1 MPCTFTGAGPSAIRS
16 QRLGSLPLSSRS
28 IAKSKPL
35 NAEPPLE
42 SPQYL
47 VISVGTTGDIHPF
60 MRISQSLQAMGCK
73 VTFITNSVHLP
84 LLQGSGI
91 ECIGLGTVEDF
102 LSIVQDPDIWHPRRG
117 LATMFA
123 NYADSLLQL
132 ESAIHEQ
139 FSGAPLVAIAHPL
152 AVPGAAIAREKGWVS
167 KLIAVHLAPST
178 LRTCHDPLRIGDIT
192 IPRWF
197 PMSWRRACWRM
208 VERGWIDPAALTQT
222 NRARQALGLAAV
234 PSSFLTH
241 LEKAPDLTVALFPT
255 WFGPTMPDWP
265 KPLISADFALFDA
278 TLRGEIPGEMP
289 EELQAFLA
297 AGEAPLVFTPG
308 TGNVHAHLFFR
319 CAIAATRKLG
329 QRAVLLT
336 KDRSQLPAELPA
348 FTFWQP
354 YVPLASLLPRAK
366 ALIHHGG
373 IGTTAEALRAA
384 TPQLVTP
391 FAWDQFDNAARVK
404 ALAVGL
410 VLRAS
415 LASERRFTRFIRA
428 LISSDGLRERCQQV
442 SKNFASSTD
451 FRELCAALKT

>member
-1 MPCTFTGAGPSAIRS
+1 M
-16 QRLGSLPLSSRS
+16 
-28 IAKSKPL
+28 
-35 NAEPPLE
+35 AEP
-42 SPQYL
+42 PQYL

-60 MRISQSLQAMGCK
+60 MAIARTLQTMGRK
-73 VTFITNSVHLP
+73 VSFITNSVHLP

-102 LSIVQDPDIWHPRRG
+102 LRIVQDPDIWHPRRG
-117 LATMFA
+117 LTTMFA

-132 ESAIHEQ
+132 ESAIREQ
-139 FSGAPLVAIAHPL
+139 FSRAPLVAIAHPL

-178 LRTCHDPLRIGDIT
+178 LRTCHDPLRIGDST

-241 LEKAPDLTVALFPT
+241 LEQAPDLTVALFPT

-265 KPLISADFALFDA
+265 KPLISADFLLFDA
-278 TLRGEIPGEMP
+278 SLRREIPGEIPGEMP
-289 EELQAFLA
+289 VELQAFLA
-297 AGEAPLVFTPG
+297 TGEPPLVFTPG
-308 TGNVHAHLFFR
+308 TGNMHAQLFFR

-336 KDRSQLPAELPA
+336 KDRAQLPDELPA
-348 FTFWQP
+348 SVLWQA
-354 YVPLASLLPRAK
+354 YVPLALLLPRAK
-366 ALIHHGG
+366 ALVHHGG

-404 ALAVGL
+404 TLGVGA
-410 VLRAS
+410 VLRATR
-415 LASERRFTRFIRA
+415 ASGRRFTRAIGQLITTPKLRLRCAEVAMHFHRPPNA
-428 LISSDGLRERCQQV
+428 L
-442 SKNFASSTD
+442 A
-451 FRELCAALKT
+451 LCHALETHGVGAVAATAARG